1 MNKKI
6 RISLKAAR
14 VNANMTQLQAAES
27 LSDYTGIY
35 ITKDRIRYFE
45 QYPEY
50 VPDIFGKSMSR
61 IYGIPVD
68 NIFFG
73 SLSTKSCR
81 KNIRI

>member
-14 VNANMTQLQAAES
+14 VNANMTQLQAAAS
-27 LSDYTGIY
+27 LSDYTGVY

-45 QYPEY
+45 QSPNE
-50 VPDIFGKSMSR
+50 VPDIFGKALSK

-81 KNIRI
+81 KNVRL